1 MKSKYSIKD
10 DQLKELAKI
19 CEALSCTSDLFLEGT
34 LKVIDV
40 KENVE
45 LGVIHSE
52 DDAVPTAVVFT
63 PTVEE

>member
-1 MKSKYSIKD
+1 M
-10 DQLKELAKI
+10 
-19 CEALSCTSDLFLEGT
+19 CEALSYSTYVFLEGT

-52 DDAVPTAVVFT
+52 EDAVPTAVVFT